1 VLADKIEIRDVE
13 PGDIDMLVANMRDHD
28 IQEVNAA
35 TRMGIENAVKTSVNL
50 STYSKTGLVNDELVC
65 MWGVCPISLLSS
77 SGSPWMLGTDLI
89 KKKQRIFL
97 RRSKPWLDDIR
108 KDYRYLENFVDERN
122 VMSIKWLKWLG
133 FEMDEAEPYGIHG
146 EPFHK
151 FTMEI

>member
-1 VLADKIEIRDVE
+1 MLADKIEIREVE
-13 PGDIDMLVANMRDHD
+13 EGDIDLLVDNMREHD
-28 IQEVNAA
+28 VQEVNAA
-35 TRMGIENAVKTSVNL
+35 TNMGIENAVKTSVKL
-50 STYSKTGLVNDELVC
+50 SSYSKTGLVNDELVC
-65 MWGVCPISLLSS
+65 MWGVCPISLISG

-89 KKKQRIFL
+89 EEKQRIFL

-108 KDYRYLENFVDERN
+108 KDYRYLENFVDARN
-122 VMSIKWLKWLG
+122 VMSVKWLKWLG

>member
-1 VLADKIEIRDVE
+1 MADKIEIREVE
-13 PGDIDMLVANMRDHD
+13 EADIDLLVENMREHD
-28 IQEVNAA
+28 VQEVNAA
-35 TRMGIENAVKTSVNL
+35 TNMGIENAVKTSVKL
-50 STYSKTGLVNDELVC
+50 SSYSKTGLVNDELVC
-65 MWGVCPISLLSS
+65 MWGVCPISLISG

-89 KKKQRIFL
+89 EKKQRVFL

-108 KDYRYLENFVDERN
+108 KDYRYLENFVDARN
-122 VMSIKWLKWLG
+122 VLSVKWLKWLG

>member
-1 VLADKIEIRDVE
+1 MLADKIEIRDVE
-13 PGDIDMLVANMRDHD
+13 PGDIDMLVENMRKHD

-35 TRMGIENAVKTSVNL
+35 TRMGIRNAVKTSVNL
-50 STYSKTGLVNDELVC
+50 SSYSKTGLVNDELVC
-65 MWGVCPISLLSS
+65 MWGVCPISLISG

-89 KKKQRIFL
+89 NEKQRIFL

>member
-1 VLADKIEIRDVE
+1 MADKIEIRDVE

>member
-1 VLADKIEIRDVE
+1 MLADKIEIREVE
-13 PGDIDMLVANMRDHD
+13 AGDIAILVKNMREHD
-28 IQEVNAA
+28 KQEVNAA
-35 TRMGIENAVKTSVNL
+35 TNMGIRNAVKTSVNL
-50 STYSKTGLVNDELVC
+50 SSYSKTGLVNDELVC

-89 KKKQRIFL
+89 EKKQRVFL

-108 KDYRYLENFVDERN
+108 KDYRYLENFVDARN
-122 VMSIKWLKWLG
+122 VLSVKWLKWLG

-151 FTMEI
+151 FTMET

>member
-1 VLADKIEIRDVE
+1 MADKVEIREVEEGDVAV
-13 PGDIDMLVANMRDHD
+13 LVRNMREHD

-35 TRMGIENAVKTSVNL
+35 THMGLRNAVQTSVIM

-65 MWGVCPISLLSS
+65 MWGVCPISLLSG

-89 KKKQRIFL
+89 TEKQRIFL
-97 RRSKPWLDDIR
+97 RRSKPWLADIR
-108 KDYRYLENFVDERN
+108 KDYRYLENFVDARN
-122 VMSIKWLKWLG
+122 TMSIKWLKWLG

>member
-1 VLADKIEIRDVE
+1 MADKIEIRDVE
-13 PGDIDMLVANMRDHD
+13 PGDIDMLVANMREHD

-65 MWGVCPISLLSS
+65 IWGVCPISLLSS

-89 KKKQRIFL
+89 KQKQRIFL

>member
-13 PGDIDMLVANMRDHD
+13 PGDIDMLVANMREHD

-65 MWGVCPISLLSS
+65 IWGVCPISLLSS

-89 KKKQRIFL
+89 KQKQRIFL

>member
-1 VLADKIEIRDVE
+1 MGDKIEIRDVE

>member
-1 VLADKIEIRDVE
+1 MADKIEIREVE
-13 PGDIDMLVANMRDHD
+13 PGDIDMLVENMREHD
-28 IQEVNAA
+28 KQEVNAA
-35 TRMGIENAVKTSVNL
+35 TRMGIKNAVKTSVKL

-65 MWGVCPISLLSS
+65 MWGVCPISLISG

-89 KKKQRIFL
+89 KEKQRIFL
-97 RRSKPWLDDIR
+97 RRSKPWLNDIR

-133 FEMDEAEPYGIHG
+133 FQIDEAEPYGIHG

>member
-1 VLADKIEIRDVE
+1 MADKVEIREVEEGDVAV
-13 PGDIDMLVANMRDHD
+13 LVRNMREHD

-35 TRMGIENAVKTSVNL
+35 THMGLRNAVQTSVIM

-65 MWGVCPISLLSS
+65 MWGVCPISLLSG

-89 KKKQRIFL
+89 TEKQRIFL
-97 RRSKPWLDDIR
+97 RRSKPWLADIR
-108 KDYRYLENFVDERN
+108 KDYRYLENFVDARN
-122 VMSIKWLKWLG
+122 VLSIKWLKWLG

>member
-1 VLADKIEIRDVE
+1 MADKVEIRDIE
-13 PGDIDMLVANMRDHD
+13 EGDVAVLVRNMREHD
-28 IQEVNAA
+28 KMEVNAA
-35 TRMGIENAVKTSVNL
+35 THMGLRNAVQTSVIM

-65 MWGVCPISLLSS
+65 MWGVCPISLLSG

-108 KDYRYLENFVDERN
+108 KDYRYLENFVDARN
-122 VMSIKWLKWLG
+122 TLSIKWLKWLG

>member
-13 PGDIDMLVANMRDHD
+13 PGDIDMLVENMRKHD

-35 TRMGIENAVKTSVNL
+35 TRMGIRNAVKTSVNL
-50 STYSKTGLVNDELVC
+50 SSYSKTGLVNDELVC
-65 MWGVCPISLLSS
+65 MWGVCPISLISG

-89 KKKQRIFL
+89 NEKQRIFL

>member
-1 VLADKIEIRDVE
+1 MADKIEIRDVE
-13 PGDIDMLVANMRDHD
+13 PGDIDMLVANMREHD

>member
-1 VLADKIEIRDVE
+1 LADKVEIRDVE
-13 PGDIDMLVANMRDHD
+13 EGDIAVLVRNMREHD
-28 IQEVNAA
+28 KMEVNAA
-35 TRMGIENAVKTSVNL
+35 THMGIRNAVQTSVIM

-65 MWGVCPISLLSS
+65 MWGVCPISLLSG

-89 KKKQRIFL
+89 TEKQRIFL

-108 KDYRYLENFVDERN
+108 KDYRYLENFVDARN

>member
-1 VLADKIEIRDVE
+1 MLADKIEIRDVE
-13 PGDIDMLVANMRDHD
+13 PGDIDMLVENMRKHD

-35 TRMGIENAVKTSVNL
+35 TRMGIRNAVKTSVNL
-50 STYSKTGLVNDELVC
+50 SSYSKTGLVNDELVC
-65 MWGVCPISLLSS
+65 MWGVCPISLISG

-89 KKKQRIFL
+89 NKKQRIFL